1 MAVNPKDAT
10 IAVFVGVSLFRLVSM
25 SENVWRQY
33 GFQKAQNFC
42 ILSVC
47 WLTDDRVLAG
57 CRDGKIIIVQSGD
70 LNGVYSINEINEIN
84 IITTAES
91 KKEPVKSFSRTY
103 VPLLVK
109 NCNNQCYMHGNLLQ
123 R

>member
-1 MAVNPKDAT
+1 MAINPKDAT

-33 GFQKAQNFC
+33 GFQKAQNFH

-57 CRDGKIIIVQSGD
+57 CNDGKVIIVQSGD
-70 LNGVYSINEINEIN
+70 LNGVYNITEINEIN
-84 IITTAES
+84 IVTVAES
-91 KKEPVKSFSRTY
+91 KKEVTKSFSRT
-103 VPLLVK
+103 
-109 NCNNQCYMHGNLLQ
+109 
-123 R
+123 